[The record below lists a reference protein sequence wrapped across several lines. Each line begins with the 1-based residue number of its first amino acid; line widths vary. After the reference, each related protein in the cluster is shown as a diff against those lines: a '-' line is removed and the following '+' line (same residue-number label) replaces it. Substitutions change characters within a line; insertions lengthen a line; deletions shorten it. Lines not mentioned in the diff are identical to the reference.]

1 MNECDDFSRSFIKG
15 RQWKG
20 QANVEKESQGRC
32 LTVTEAV
39 NSVCED
45 MGSIHSA
52 FLEVLERTLSGVPM
66 AAGG

>member
-1 MNECDDFSRSFIKG
+1 M
-15 RQWKG
+15 
-20 QANVEKESQGRC
+20 EKESQGRC

-45 MGSIHSA
+45 MGSINSA
-52 FLEVLERTLSGVPM
+52 FLEVLEGTLSGVPM